1 MKSYQRSLVLLFAV
15 LLFTGT
21 QGFAQDAPRKE
32 ELGKAQLTN
41 VQPIPTPDARS
52 SQQLYDEANTYL
64 DKKFAEFNKEKRAY
78 DPNLEANTRKEQK
91 DLATR
96 YAALLEDRYARE
108 TPAEM
113 DLYYLGM
120 LYHLSSNS
128 DSALSTMQRFLTH
141 DAKGERAQI
150 ARAVVVLYATR
161 KNLISQAE
169 HEVESY
175 AKSQPQNPDELFGME
190 TLLTEALYKNKDYE
204 RMSEHARKM
213 LSASRIAVE
222 SKRISGFKRDERLF
236 KSALLLSE
244 AYSKMNK
251 KDAAIGA
258 MEDLLRLAVALPSGN
273 LFKLAR
279 IRLTTLDPSAD
290 PLKIIG
296 KPSNKTELPEIT
308 AAEWIDQSPVKLSN
322 LRGSVVVLD
331 FWAPWCGPCR
341 YIFPHLQ
348 KWYESYKDKGLVI
361 LGMTKYYG
369 HAEGRPVKPV
379 EELAYLRDFKR
390 KNRLPYGFVVAD
402 SQVNDVNYGAY
413 TLPTS
418 FLIDQRGNLRFIA
431 VGASEEETATL
442 GRMIKQLLAELPVRD
457 AKPDEVTI
465 RKADDSHRD

>member
-1 MKSYQRSLVLLFAV
+1 MKSYQRSLVLLFACV
-15 LLFTGT
+15 LLTGS
-21 QGFAQDAPRKE
+21 QGFSQDASRKE
-32 ELGKAQLTN
+32 ELGKAQLASD
-41 VQPIPTPDARS
+41 QPVSTPDARS
-52 SQQLYDEANTYL
+52 SQLLYDEANTYL
-64 DKKFAEFNKEKRAY
+64 DKKFAEFNKEKRGY
-78 DPNLEANTRKEQK
+78 DPKLEANTRQEQK

-96 YAALLEDRYARE
+96 YAALLEARYERE
-108 TPAEM
+108 TPAEV

-120 LYHLSSNS
+120 LYHLSGNS

-169 HEVESY
+169 HEVEAY

-190 TLLTEALYKNKDYE
+190 TLLTEALYKTKDYE

-213 LSASRIAVE
+213 LSASRIAAE
-222 SKRISGFKRDERLF
+222 SKRITGFKRDERLF

-279 IRLTTLDPSAD
+279 IRLSTVDPSAD
-290 PLKIIG
+290 PLKVLG
-296 KPSNKTELPEIT
+296 KASNSRKTELPEIMAT
-308 AAEWIDQSPVKLSN
+308 EWIDQSPVKLAN
-322 LRGSVVVLD
+322 LRGNVVLLD

-341 YIFPHLQ
+341 YTFPHLQ

-369 HAEGRPVKPV
+369 HAAGRQVKPS
-379 EELAYLRDFKR
+379 EELAYLRDFKK

-402 SQVNDVNYGAY
+402 SQVNDINYGTY

-418 FLIDQRGNLRFIA
+418 FLIDQRGNVRFIA

-442 GRMIKQLLAELPVRD
+442 GRMIKQLLAEQ
-457 AKPDEVTI
+457 VTSP
-465 RKADDSHRD
+465 KADESNRD